1 MALASMT
8 GFARQ
13 AGQSGAWTWAWE
25 VKTVNAKG
33 FDLRLRLPPGFDA
46 LEPAIRADVPK
57 RLARGTCFASL
68 SAQRAGAEA
77 DIRINR
83 PALDALVAA
92 LADIPLN
99 SNLQP
104 ASLDGLLAVR
114 GVVEVAEPT
123 QDEAASHVLHAELR
137 KGLAAALD
145 ALVAARQQEGAALAE
160 ILAERLDRMDAL
172 PQRIH
177 AVEALGQDFGQR
189 ADAAPGRSAEAI
201 GKRLADQ
208 VASFAGNPGLDPER
222 LHQEAVL
229 LAVKGD
235 IREEL
240 DRLATHIAACREL
253 LAKGGA
259 IGRRLDFLAQELSRE
274 SNTLS
279 AKSPDAELTAI
290 GLELKVEVE
299 QFREQVQ
306 NLE

>member
-1 MALASMT
+1 MT

-46 LEPAIRADVPK
+46 LEPAVRADVPK

-68 SAQRAGAEA
+68 SAQRAGAG
-77 DIRINR
+77 DVRINR

-92 LADIPLN
+92 LADIPA
-99 SNLQP
+99 SVNLQP

-114 GVVEVAEPT
+114 GVVEVAEPNE
-123 QDEAASHVLHAELR
+123 DEAGTRVLHADLR
-137 KGLAAALD
+137 AGFAATLD
-145 ALVAARQQEGAALAE
+145 ALVAARRQEGAALRE
-160 ILAERLDRMDAL
+160 VLVERLDRM
-172 PQRIH
+172 
-177 AVEALGQDFGQR
+177 EALQKR

-208 VASFAGNPGLDPER
+208 IAALAGNPGLDPER

>member
-1 MALASMT
+1 MT

-46 LEPAIRADVPK
+46 LEPAIRAEVPK
-57 RLARGTCFASL
+57 RLTRGTCFASL

-83 PALDALVAA
+83 PALDALLAA
-92 LADIPLN
+92 LADIPVN
-99 SNLQP
+99 ANLQP

-114 GVVEVAEPT
+114 GVVEVAE
-123 QDEAASHVLHAELR
+123 QAEDEAATQALRAELR
-137 KGLAAALD
+137 NGLTAALD
-145 ALVAARQQEGAALAE
+145 ALVAARQHEGVALGE
-160 ILAERLDRMDAL
+160 LLAERLDRM
-172 PQRIH
+172 
-177 AVEALGQDFGQR
+177 EALQKR

-208 VASFAGNPGLDPER
+208 VAALAGSPGLDPER

-229 LAVKGD
+229 LALKGD

>member
-1 MALASMT
+1 MT

-13 AGQSGAWTWAWE
+13 AGQSGAWSWAWE

-46 LEPAIRADVPK
+46 LEPAIRADVAK
-57 RLARGTCFASL
+57 WLTRGTCFASL

-83 PALDALVAA
+83 LALDALVAA
-92 LADIPLN
+92 LADIPA
-99 SNLQP
+99 SANLQP

-114 GVVEVAEPT
+114 GVVEIAEPT
-123 QDEAASHVLHAELR
+123 QDEGATQALHSELR
-137 KGLAAALD
+137 QGLAATLD
-145 ALVAARQQEGAALAE
+145 ALVAARRQEGT
-160 ILAERLDRMDAL
+160 
-172 PQRIH
+172 
-177 AVEALGQDFGQR
+177 ALGQVLQERIDRMEALQKR

-201 GKRLADQ
+201 GRRLADQ
-208 VASFAGNPGLDPER
+208 VAALAGNPGLDPER

-240 DRLATHIAACREL
+240 DRLGTHIAACREL

>member
-57 RLARGTCFASL
+57 RIARGTCFASL
-68 SAQRAGAEA
+68 SAQRPGAGA

-92 LADIPLN
+92 LAGIPA
-99 SNLQP
+99 SANLQP

-123 QDEAASHVLHAELR
+123 ENEAATQALHAALR

-145 ALVAARQQEGAALAE
+145 ALIAARQREGAAIGE
-160 ILAERLDRMDAL
+160 ILTERLDRMDAL
-172 PQRIH
+172 QK
-177 AVEALGQDFGQR
+177 R

-201 GKRLADQ
+201 RRRLTDQ
-208 VASFAGNPGLDPER
+208 VAALSGNPGLDSER

-235 IREEL
+235 IREEI
-240 DRLATHIAACREL
+240 DRLATHIAAARVL
-253 LAKGGA
+253 LAKGGP

-279 AKSPDAELTAI
+279 AKSPDAELTAV

>member
-46 LEPAIRADVPK
+46 FEPAIRADVPK
-57 RLARGTCFASL
+57 RIARGTCFASL
-68 SAQRAGAEA
+68 SAQRAGAGT

-92 LADIPLN
+92 LAGIPA
-99 SNLQP
+99 SANLQP

-123 QDEAASHVLHAELR
+123 EDEAATQALHAALR

-145 ALVAARQQEGAALAE
+145 ALITARQREGAAIGEMLT
-160 ILAERLDRMDAL
+160 ERLDRMDAL
-172 PQRIH
+172 QK
-177 AVEALGQDFGQR
+177 R

-201 GKRLADQ
+201 RRRLTDQ
-208 VASFAGNPGLDPER
+208 VAALSGNPGLDSER

-235 IREEL
+235 IREEI
-240 DRLATHIAACREL
+240 DRLATHIAAAREL
-253 LAKGGA
+253 LAKGGP

>member
-1 MALASMT
+1 
-8 GFARQ
+8 
-13 AGQSGAWTWAWE
+13 
-25 VKTVNAKG
+25 TVNAKG
-33 FDLRLRLPPGFDA
+33 FDLRLRMPPGFDA
-46 LEPAIRADVPK
+46 LEPAVRAVVPK

-68 SAQRAGAEA
+68 SAQRAGAG
-77 DIRINR
+77 DVRINR
-83 PALDALVAA
+83 PALDALLAA
-92 LADIPLN
+92 LADIPVTA
-99 SNLQP
+99 NLQP

-114 GVVEVAEPT
+114 GVVEVAEPSEDEPAT
-123 QDEAASHVLHAELR
+123 QALHADLR
-137 KGLAAALD
+137 RGLAAALD
-145 ALVAARQQEGAALAE
+145 ALIAARQQEGAALGAL
-160 ILAERLDRMDAL
+160 LAERLDRMQAL
-172 PQRIH
+172 Q
-177 AVEALGQDFGQR
+177 QC
-189 ADAAPGRSAEAI
+189 ADKAPGRTREAI

-208 VASFAGNPGLDPER
+208 VASLAGNPGLDPER

-229 LAVKGD
+229 LAVKAD

-259 IGRRLDFLAQELSRE
+259 VGRRLDFLAQELSRE

>member
-25 VKTVNAKG
+25 IKTVNAKG
-33 FDLRLRLPPGFDA
+33 FDLRLRLPPGLDA
-46 LEPAIRADVPK
+46 LEPAVRADVPK

-68 SAQRAGAEA
+68 SAQRAGAGEVK
-77 DIRINR
+77 INR

-92 LADIPLN
+92 LADIPAN
-99 SNLQP
+99 ANLRP

-123 QDEAASHVLHAELR
+123 EDEAATRALHADLR
-137 KGLAAALD
+137 RGLAATLD
-145 ALVAARQQEGAALAE
+145 ALVAARQQEGAALGAL
-160 ILAERLDRMDAL
+160 LAERLDRMQAL
-172 PQRIH
+172 Q
-177 AVEALGQDFGQR
+177 QR
-189 ADAAPGRSAEAI
+189 ADAAPGRSREAI
-201 GKRLADQ
+201 GRRLADQ
-208 VASFAGNPGLDPER
+208 VASLAANPGLDPER

-229 LAVKGD
+229 LAVKAD

-253 LAKGGA
+253 LAKGGTV
-259 IGRRLDFLAQELSRE
+259 GRRLDFLAQELSRE

-279 AKSPDAELTAI
+279 AKSPDAELTTI

>member
-33 FDLRLRLPPGFDA
+33 FDLRLRLPPGLDA

-68 SAQRAGAEA
+68 AAQRVGAGA

-92 LADIPLN
+92 LADIPVN
-99 SNLQP
+99 AKLQP
-104 ASLDGLLAVR
+104 VSLDGLLAVR

-123 QDEAASHVLHAELR
+123 EDEAATRMLHTDLR
-137 KGLAAALD
+137 KGLASALD

-160 ILAERLDRMDAL
+160 ILTERLHRMDAL
-172 PQRIH
+172 R
-177 AVEALGQDFGQR
+177 QR
-189 ADAAPGRSAEAI
+189 ADAAPGRSREAI

-208 VASFAGNPGLDPER
+208 VAALAGDNRLDPER

-240 DRLATHIAACREL
+240 DRLATHIAAAREL
-253 LAKGGA
+253 IAKGGA

>member
-1 MALASMT
+1 MSLASMT

-13 AGQSGAWTWAWE
+13 AGQSGTWTWAWE

-57 RLARGTCFASL
+57 RLARGTCFAAL
-68 SAQRAGAEA
+68 SAQRVGAES

-92 LADIPLN
+92 LAEIPVN
-99 SNLQP
+99 ANLQP

-123 QDEAASHVLHAELR
+123 QDEGATQALHAELR
-137 KGLAAALD
+137 KGLAATLD
-145 ALVAARQQEGAALAE
+145 ALITARQQEGAAIGDL
-160 ILAERLDRMDAL
+160 LSERLDRMEDL
-172 PQRIH
+172 QR
-177 AVEALGQDFGQR
+177 R

-208 VASFAGNPGLDPER
+208 VAALAGNPGLDPER

>member
-1 MALASMT
+1 MT

-13 AGQSGAWTWAWE
+13 AGQSGAWTWSWE

-46 LEPAIRADVPK
+46 LEPAIRADIPK

-68 SAQRAGAEA
+68 TAQRAGAGA

-83 PALDALVAA
+83 PALDALLAA
-92 LADIPLN
+92 LADIPA
-99 SNLQP
+99 SANLRP

-114 GVVEVAEPT
+114 GVVEVAEPVEG
-123 QDEAASHVLHAELR
+123 EAAMQTLHADLR
-137 KGLAAALD
+137 KGLAATLD
-145 ALVAARQQEGAALAE
+145 ALVAARQQEGAALGE
-160 ILAERLDRMDAL
+160 LLGERLGRMHDL
-172 PQRIH
+172 R
-177 AVEALGQDFGQR
+177 QR

-201 GKRLADQ
+201 GKRLAEQ
-208 VASFAGNPGLDPER
+208 VAALAGHAGLDPER

-240 DRLATHIAACREL
+240 DRLATHIAAARGL

-279 AKSPDAELTAI
+279 AKSPDAELTSI

>member
-46 LEPAIRADVPK
+46 LEPAVRADVPK

-68 SAQRAGAEA
+68 SAQRAGAG
-77 DIRINR
+77 DVRINR

-92 LADIPLN
+92 LADIPA
-99 SNLQP
+99 SVNLQP

-114 GVVEVAEPT
+114 GVVEVAEPNE
-123 QDEAASHVLHAELR
+123 DEAGTRVLHADLR
-137 KGLAAALD
+137 AGFAATLD
-145 ALVAARQQEGAALAE
+145 ALVAARRQEGAALGE
-160 ILAERLDRMDAL
+160 LLVERLDRM
-172 PQRIH
+172 
-177 AVEALGQDFGQR
+177 EALQKH

-208 VASFAGNPGLDPER
+208 VAALAGNPGLDPER

>member
-1 MALASMT
+1 MALSSMT

-13 AGQSGAWTWAWE
+13 AGQSGGWIWAWE
-25 VKTVNAKG
+25 AKTVNAKG

-57 RLARGTCFASL
+57 RIARGTCFASL
-68 SAQRAGAEA
+68 SAQRAGAGT
-77 DIRINR
+77 DVRINR
-83 PALDALVAA
+83 TALDALVAA
-92 LADIPLN
+92 LADIPVN
-99 SNLQP
+99 GNLQP

-114 GVVEVAEPT
+114 GVVEVAEPAE
-123 QDEAASHVLHAELR
+123 DEASLHALHAELR

-145 ALVAARQQEGAALAE
+145 ALVGARQQEGAAIGEL
-160 ILAERLDRMDAL
+160 LSERLDQM
-172 PQRIH
+172 
-177 AVEALGQDFGQR
+177 EALQRR

-208 VASFAGNPGLDPER
+208 VAALAGNPGLDPER

-274 SNTLS
+274 TNTLS

>member
-1 MALASMT
+1 MALSSMT

-25 VKTVNAKG
+25 VKTVKATG
-33 FDLRLRLPPGFDA
+33 SGLGLRLPPGCDGPEA
-46 LEPAIRADVPK
+46 AVRAHLPK
-57 RLARGTCFASL
+57 RIGRGTCFASL
-68 SAQRAGAEA
+68 SAQRAGSCI

-92 LADIPLN
+92 LADIPATA
-99 SNLQP
+99 NLQP

-114 GVVEVAEPT
+114 GVVEVGEPT
-123 QDEAASHVLHAELR
+123 EDEATTQALHTDLR
-137 KGLAAALD
+137 RGLAAALD
-145 ALVAARQQEGAALAE
+145 ALVAARQQEGIALGKL
-160 ILAERLDRMDAL
+160 LAERLDRM
-172 PQRIH
+172 
-177 AVEALGQDFGQR
+177 EALKRR

-208 VASFAGNPGLDPER
+208 VAALAGNPGLDPER

-240 DRLATHIAACREL
+240 DRLATHIAAAREL

-279 AKSPDAELTAI
+279 AKSPDAELTAT
-290 GLELKVEVE
+290 GLEFKVEVE

>member
-1 MALASMT
+1 
-8 GFARQ
+8 
-13 AGQSGAWTWAWE
+13 

-57 RLARGTCFASL
+57 RLTRGTCFASL

-83 PALDALVAA
+83 SALDALVAA
-92 LADIPLN
+92 LADIPVN
-99 SNLQP
+99 ANLQP

-123 QDEAASHVLHAELR
+123 EDEAATQALQGELR
-137 KGLAAALD
+137 KGLAGALD
-145 ALVAARQQEGAALAE
+145 ALVAGRRQEGAALGE
-160 ILAERLDRMDAL
+160 LLAERLDRM
-172 PQRIH
+172 
-177 AVEALGQDFGQR
+177 EALQRR

-208 VASFAGNPGLDPER
+208 VASLTGNPGLDPER

-279 AKSPDAELTAI
+279 AKSPDAELTSI
-290 GLELKVEVE
+290 GLELKVQVE

>member
-1 MALASMT
+1 MT

-46 LEPAIRADVPK
+46 LEPAIRADLPK
-57 RLARGTCFASL
+57 RLTRGTCFATL
-68 SAQRAGAEA
+68 SAQRAGSAV
-77 DIRINR
+77 DVRINR
-83 PALDALVAA
+83 SALEALVAA
-92 LADIPLN
+92 LAEVPVGG
-99 SNLQP
+99 NLQP

-114 GVVEVAEPT
+114 GVVEVADPSE
-123 QDEAASHVLHAELR
+123 DEATTQALHSDLR
-137 KGLAAALD
+137 KGLAATLD
-145 ALVAARQQEGAALAE
+145 ALVATREQEGRALRDV
-160 ILAERLDRMDAL
+160 LAERLDRM
-172 PQRIH
+172 
-177 AVEALGQDFGQR
+177 EALQKR

-201 GKRLADQ
+201 AKRLKDQ
-208 VASFAGNPGLDPER
+208 VATLAGNPGLDPER

-240 DRLATHIAACREL
+240 DRLSTHIAACREL

-259 IGRRLDFLAQELSRE
+259 VGRRLDFLAQELSRE

-279 AKSPDAELTAI
+279 AKSPDADLTAI

>member
-33 FDLRLRLPPGFDA
+33 FDLRLRLPPNFDA
-46 LEPAIRADVPK
+46 LEPAVRADVPK

-68 SAQRAGAEA
+68 SAQRAGAG
-77 DIRINR
+77 DVRINR

-92 LADIPLN
+92 LADIPVN
-99 SNLQP
+99 ANLQP

-114 GVVEVAEPT
+114 GVVEVAEPAEDEPAT
-123 QDEAASHVLHAELR
+123 QALHADLR
-137 KGLAAALD
+137 RGLAAALD
-145 ALVAARQQEGAALAE
+145 ALVAARQQEGAALGGL
-160 ILAERLDRMDAL
+160 LAERLDRMQAL
-172 PQRIH
+172 Q
-177 AVEALGQDFGQR
+177 QR
-189 ADAAPGRSAEAI
+189 ADAAPGRTREAL

-208 VASFAGNPGLDPER
+208 IASLAGNPGLDPER

-229 LAVKGD
+229 LAVKAD

-240 DRLATHIAACREL
+240 DRLATHVAACRDL

-259 IGRRLDFLAQELSRE
+259 VGRRLDFLAQELSRE

>member
-1 MALASMT
+1 MT

-25 VKTVNAKG
+25 IKTVNAKG

-46 LEPAIRADVPK
+46 LEPAIRQDVAK
-57 RLARGTCFASL
+57 RLARGTCFAAL
-68 SAQRAGAEA
+68 TAQRAGDGA

-83 PALDALVAA
+83 RALDALVAA
-92 LADIPLN
+92 LADIPVN
-99 SNLQP
+99 PNLQP
-104 ASLDGLLAVR
+104 ASLDGLLGVR

-123 QDEAASHVLHAELR
+123 EDEPATEALHSDLR

-145 ALVAARQQEGAALAE
+145 ALIAARQQEGAALGQV
-160 ILAERLDRMDAL
+160 LAERLDGMESL
-172 PQRIH
+172 QK
-177 AVEALGQDFGQR
+177 R
-189 ADAAPGRSAEAI
+189 ADAAPGRSVEAI
-201 GKRLADQ
+201 RRRLSDQ
-208 VASFAGNPGLDPER
+208 VTALVGNAGLDPER

-229 LAVKGD
+229 LAVKSD

-240 DRLATHIAACREL
+240 DRLATHIAAAHEL

-279 AKSPDAELTAI
+279 AKSPDAELSAI

>member
-1 MALASMT
+1 MALSSMT

-46 LEPAIRADVPK
+46 LEPAVRADVPK

-68 SAQRAGAEA
+68 SAQRAGAG
-77 DIRINR
+77 DVRINR

-92 LADIPLN
+92 LADI
-99 SNLQP
+99 
-104 ASLDGLLAVR
+104 AVN
-114 GVVEVAEPT
+114 A
-123 QDEAASHVLHAELR
+123 
-137 KGLAAALD
+137 
-145 ALVAARQQEGAALAE
+145 
-160 ILAERLDRMDAL
+160 
-172 PQRIH
+172 
-177 AVEALGQDFGQR
+177 
-189 ADAAPGRSAEAI
+189 
-201 GKRLADQ
+201 
-208 VASFAGNPGLDPER
+208 
-222 LHQEAVL
+222 
-229 LAVKGD
+229 D

-240 DRLATHIAACREL
+240 DRLATHIASCREL

-259 IGRRLDFLAQELSRE
+259 VGRRLDFLAQELSRE

-279 AKSPDAELTAI
+279 AKSPDAELTAV
-290 GLELKVEVE
+290 GLELKVQVE

>member
-13 AGQSGAWTWAWE
+13 AGQSGVWTWAWE

-46 LEPAIRADVPK
+46 LEPAIRADVSK
-57 RLARGTCFASL
+57 RMARGTCFASL
-68 SAQRAGAEA
+68 SAQRAGSGT
-77 DIRINR
+77 DVRINR

-92 LADIPLN
+92 LAEIPVTAN
-99 SNLQP
+99 VQP

-114 GVVEVAEPT
+114 GVVEIAEPIE
-123 QDEAASHVLHAELR
+123 DEASTRALHNDLR
-137 KGLAAALD
+137 NGLAATLD
-145 ALVAARQQEGAALAE
+145 ALVAARQQEGAALGGL
-160 ILAERLDRMDAL
+160 LAERLDRMDAL
-172 PQRIH
+172 Q
-177 AVEALGQDFGQR
+177 QR
-189 ADAAPGRSAEAI
+189 ADAAPGRTPEAI
-201 GKRLADQ
+201 GRRLADQ
-208 VASFAGNPGLDPER
+208 VAALAGDARLDPER

-240 DRLATHIAACREL
+240 DRLATHIAACRNL
-253 LAKGGA
+253 IAKGGT

-279 AKSPDAELTAI
+279 AKSPDAELTTI

>member
-1 MALASMT
+1 LERALEPAVRMALASMT

-33 FDLRLRLPPGFDA
+33 FDLRLRLPPGFDP

-57 RLARGTCFASL
+57 RLTRGTCFATL
-68 SAQRAGAEA
+68 SAQRAGSAV
-77 DIRINR
+77 DVRINR
-83 PALDALVAA
+83 SALEALVAA
-92 LADIPLN
+92 LAEVPVHG
-99 SNLQP
+99 NLQP

-114 GVVEVAEPT
+114 GVVEVAEPSEE
-123 QDEAASHVLHAELR
+123 EATTRALHGDLR

-145 ALVAARQQEGAALAE
+145 FLVAARQQEGQALGSLL
-160 ILAERLDRMDAL
+160 IERLDRM
-172 PQRIH
+172 
-177 AVEALGQDFGQR
+177 EALQKR

-201 GKRLADQ
+201 AKRLKDQ
-208 VASFAGNPGLDPER
+208 VAALAGNPGLDPER

-240 DRLATHIAACREL
+240 DRLSTHIVACREL
-253 LAKGGA
+253 LAKGGTV
-259 IGRRLDFLAQELSRE
+259 GRRLDFLAQELSRE

-279 AKSPDAELTAI
+279 AKSPDADLTAI
-290 GLELKVEVE
+290 GLELKLEVE

>member
-1 MALASMT
+1 MNLASMT

-25 VKTVNAKG
+25 IKTVNAKG

-57 RLARGTCFASL
+57 RLARGTCFAAL
-68 SAQRAGAEA
+68 TAQRAGAEA

-92 LADIPLN
+92 LADIPVN
-99 SNLQP
+99 ANLQP

-123 QDEAASHVLHAELR
+123 RDEAATQALDGDLR
-137 KGLAAALD
+137 KGLAVALD
-145 ALVAARQQEGAALAE
+145 ALIAARQQEGAALGG
-160 ILAERLDRMDAL
+160 LLVERLDRM
-172 PQRIH
+172 
-177 AVEALGQDFGQR
+177 EALQKR

-201 GKRLADQ
+201 GRRLADQ
-208 VASFAGNPGLDPER
+208 VAALAGDARLDPER

-229 LAVKGD
+229 LAVKAD

-253 LAKGGA
+253 IAKGGA

>member
-1 MALASMT
+1 MT

-13 AGQSGAWTWAWE
+13 AGQSGAWSWAWE

-33 FDLRLRLPPGFDA
+33 FDLRLRLPPGFDP
-46 LEPAIRADVPK
+46 LEPAIRADVAK
-57 RLARGTCFASL
+57 RLTRGTCFASL

-83 PALDALVAA
+83 LALDALVAA
-92 LADIPLN
+92 LADIPA
-99 SNLQP
+99 SANLQP

-123 QDEAASHVLHAELR
+123 EDEAATQALHSELR
-137 KGLAAALD
+137 QGLAATLD
-145 ALVAARQQEGAALAE
+145 ALVAARQQEGTGLGQV
-160 ILAERLDRMDAL
+160 LKERIDRM
-172 PQRIH
+172 
-177 AVEALGQDFGQR
+177 EALQKR

-201 GKRLADQ
+201 GRRLADQ
-208 VASFAGNPGLDPER
+208 VAALAGNPGLDPER

-274 SNTLS
+274 SKTLS

>member
-1 MALASMT
+1 MT
-8 GFARQ
+8 GFARH

-46 LEPAIRADVPK
+46 LEPAIRADLPK
-57 RLARGTCFASL
+57 RLTRGTCFATL
-68 SAQRAGAEA
+68 SAQRAGSAV
-77 DIRINR
+77 DVRINR
-83 PALDALVAA
+83 SALEALVAA
-92 LADIPLN
+92 LAEVPVGG
-99 SNLQP
+99 NLQP

-114 GVVEVAEPT
+114 GVVEVADPSE
-123 QDEAASHVLHAELR
+123 DEATTQALHSDLR
-137 KGLAAALD
+137 KGLAATLD
-145 ALVAARQQEGAALAE
+145 ALVATREQEGRALRDV
-160 ILAERLDRMDAL
+160 LAERLDRM
-172 PQRIH
+172 
-177 AVEALGQDFGQR
+177 EALQKR
-189 ADAAPGRSAEAI
+189 ADAAPGRSSEAI
-201 GKRLADQ
+201 AKRLKDQ
-208 VASFAGNPGLDPER
+208 VATLAGNPGLDPER

-240 DRLATHIAACREL
+240 DRLSTHIAACREL

-259 IGRRLDFLAQELSRE
+259 VGRRLDFLAQELSRE

-279 AKSPDAELTAI
+279 AKSPDADLTAI

>member
-1 MALASMT
+1 
-8 GFARQ
+8 
-13 AGQSGAWTWAWE
+13 
-25 VKTVNAKG
+25 
-33 FDLRLRLPPGFDA
+33 
-46 LEPAIRADVPK
+46 
-57 RLARGTCFASL
+57 
-68 SAQRAGAEA
+68 
-77 DIRINR
+77 
-83 PALDALVAA
+83 
-92 LADIPLN
+92 
-99 SNLQP
+99 LQP

-114 GVVEVAEPT
+114 GVVEVAE
-123 QDEAASHVLHAELR
+123 QAEDEAATQALRAELR
-137 KGLAAALD
+137 NGLTAALD
-145 ALVAARQQEGAALAE
+145 ALVAARQHEGVALGE
-160 ILAERLDRMDAL
+160 LLAERLDRM
-172 PQRIH
+172 
-177 AVEALGQDFGQR
+177 EALQKR

-208 VASFAGNPGLDPER
+208 VAALAGSPGLDPER

-229 LAVKGD
+229 LALKGD

>member
-1 MALASMT
+1 MT

-13 AGQSGAWTWAWE
+13 AGQSGAWSWAWE

-46 LEPAIRADVPK
+46 LEPGIRADVAK
-57 RLARGTCFASL
+57 WLTRGTCFASL

-83 PALDALVAA
+83 VALDALVAA
-92 LADIPLN
+92 LADIP
-99 SNLQP
+99 SSANLQP

-123 QDEAASHVLHAELR
+123 QDEAATQALHADLR
-137 KGLAAALD
+137 QGLAATLD
-145 ALVAARQQEGAALAE
+145 ALVAARQQEGT
-160 ILAERLDRMDAL
+160 
-172 PQRIH
+172 
-177 AVEALGQDFGQR
+177 ALGQVLHERIDRMEALQKR

-201 GKRLADQ
+201 GRRLADQ
-208 VASFAGNPGLDPER
+208 VAALAGNAGLDPER

-253 LAKGGA
+253 ITKGGA
-259 IGRRLDFLAQELSRE
+259 VGRRLDFLAQELSRE

>member
-1 MALASMT
+1 MTLASMT

-13 AGQSGAWTWAWE
+13 AGQSGPWTWAWE

-46 LEPAIRADVPK
+46 LEPAVRADVPK
-57 RLARGTCFASL
+57 QLARGTCFASL
-68 SAQRAGAEA
+68 SVQRPGAGA

-92 LADIPLN
+92 LADIPVN
-99 SNLQP
+99 ANLQP
-104 ASLDGLLAVR
+104 ASLDGLLALR
-114 GVVEVAEPT
+114 GVVELAEPAE
-123 QDEAASHVLHAELR
+123 DEAATQVLHADLR

-145 ALVAARQQEGAALAE
+145 ALISARKQEGAALAE
-160 ILAERLDRMDAL
+160 LLAERLGRMDAL
-172 PQRIH
+172 R
-177 AVEALGQDFGQR
+177 ER
-189 ADAAPGRSAEAI
+189 ADAAPGRSPEAI
-201 GKRLADQ
+201 GKRLAEQ
-208 VASFAGNPGLDPER
+208 VAALAANPGLDPER

-229 LAVKGD
+229 LALKGD

-240 DRLATHIAACREL
+240 DRLATHIAAAREL
-253 LAKGGA
+253 IAKGGA

>member
-46 LEPAIRADVPK
+46 LEPAVRADVPK
-57 RLARGTCFASL
+57 RLARGTCFAAL
-68 SAQRAGAEA
+68 TAQRAGAGT

-92 LADIPLN
+92 LAAIPA
-99 SNLQP
+99 SPNLQP

-114 GVVEVAEPT
+114 GVVEVAEAT
-123 QDEAASHVLHAELR
+123 EDEAATEVLHADLR
-137 KGLAAALD
+137 KGLATALD
-145 ALVAARQQEGAALAE
+145 SLIAVRRQEGAVLGALLE
-160 ILAERLDRMDAL
+160 ERLDRMDAL
-172 PQRIH
+172 RR
-177 AVEALGQDFGQR
+177 R

-201 GKRLADQ
+201 GRRLADQ
-208 VASFAGNPGLDPER
+208 VAALAGNPGLDPDR

-229 LAVKGD
+229 LAVKAD

-240 DRLATHIAACREL
+240 DRLATHIAAAREL
-253 LAKGGA
+253 IAKGGA
-259 IGRRLDFLAQELSRE
+259 VGRRLDFLAQELSRE

-279 AKSPDAELTAI
+279 AKSPDAELTVI

>member
-1 MALASMT
+1 MTLISTPFASTPLASMT

-13 AGQSGAWTWAWE
+13 AGQSGEWSWAWE
-25 VKTVNAKG
+25 IKTVNAKG

-46 LEPAIRADVPK
+46 LEPAIRADIAK

-68 SAQRAGAEA
+68 STQRPGAGA

-83 PALDALVAA
+83 PALNALVAA
-92 LADIPLN
+92 LAEVPLN
-99 SNLQP
+99 ANLRP

-114 GVVEVAEPT
+114 GIVESAEPT
-123 QDEAASHVLHAELR
+123 ESEAATQALHRDVRA
-137 KGLAAALD
+137 GLAAALD
-145 ALVAARQQEGAALAE
+145 ALVSARQQEGAGIAEVLAD
-160 ILAERLDRMDAL
+160 RLDRMHTLRA
-172 PQRIH
+172 
-177 AVEALGQDFGQR
+177 R
-189 ADAAPGRSAEAI
+189 ADAAPGRTAEAV
-201 GKRLADQ
+201 GKRLAQQ
-208 VASFAGNPGLDPER
+208 VAALVGETRLDPDR

-229 LAVKGD
+229 LALKADV
-235 IREEL
+235 REEL
-240 DRLATHIAACREL
+240 DRLSTHIAAGREL

-259 IGRRLDFLAQELSRE
+259 VGRRLDFLAQELSRE

-279 AKSPDAELTAI
+279 AKSPDAELTTI